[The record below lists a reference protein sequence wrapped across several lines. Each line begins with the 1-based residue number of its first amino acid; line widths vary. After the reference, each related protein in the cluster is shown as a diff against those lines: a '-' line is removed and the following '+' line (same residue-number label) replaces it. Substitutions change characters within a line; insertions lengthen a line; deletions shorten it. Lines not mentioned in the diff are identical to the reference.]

1 MNATYI
7 YEEHVSITLVKEIW
21 NQILD
26 PAGLDI
32 TIEKLNVISTDLK
45 NIQYIQ
51 FANLKERKVKQVK
64 EDNFCP
70 NRK

>member
-7 YEEHVSITLVKEIW
+7 YEEYVSITLVKEIW

-32 TIEKLNVISTDLK
+32 TIEKYWQK
-45 NIQYIQ
+45 N
-51 FANLKERKVKQVK
+51 
-64 EDNFCP
+64 NFF
-70 NRK
+70 